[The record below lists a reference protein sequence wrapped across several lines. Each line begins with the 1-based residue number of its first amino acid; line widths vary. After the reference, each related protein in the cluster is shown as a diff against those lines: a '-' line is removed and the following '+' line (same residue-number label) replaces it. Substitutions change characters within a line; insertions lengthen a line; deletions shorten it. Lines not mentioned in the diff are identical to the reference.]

1 MTANTGYE
9 LLATNDAAAHELE
22 WVTDRAATATE
33 PGVRHEECAVCGYAR
48 AAVEVPATGET
59 DNPDSG
65 SDSDFGPD
73 HGSNPDPDHG
83 SAETERPNGA
93 ETNERLP
100 NAGEPASFSTALLT
114 VMGAALVAAAV
125 LRRRG
130 EA

>member
-59 DNPDSG
+59 NNPDSG

-93 ETNERLP
+93 EKNERLP
-100 NAGEPASFSTALLT
+100 NAGEPASFSTALLAA
-114 VMGAALVAAAV
+114 MGAVLVAAAV

>member
-59 DNPDSG
+59 DNPDPG

-83 SAETERPNGA
+83 SAENERPNGA
-93 ETNERLP
+93 EKNERLP
-100 NAGEPASFSTALLT
+100 NSGEPASSSTALLA
-114 VMGAALVAAAV
+114 VMGASLVAAAV